1 VLNKTLEL
9 NSDLDNAWNNK
20 AVCLKKL
27 NRMEEALEC
36 YEEALKRNPSFEQ
49 GWANKADLL
58 KRMGKIR
65 EAIECY
71 DKIIELN
78 PSNLDA
84 IAKKE

>member
-1 VLNKTLEL
+1 
-9 NSDLDNAWNNK
+9 
-20 AVCLKKL
+20 
-27 NRMEEALEC
+27 MEEALEC